1 MGTIG
6 SEGTE
11 KARRSADPS
20 HSRGTGHPTSRGWPT
35 FVGGLAR
42 GARILVLLTDKDGPV
57 GIKARRLRPAAASV
71 PWCYLWKLLSIG
83 SCPGRAAA
91 CNAAAQSRDPGGH
104 AFCCNLG
111 PGSAAHRQQALRC
124 VRGTRKLWWQQLLPH
139 RHCERSE
146 AIQNPFAE
154 RLWIAS
160 LRSQWRSVGD
170 SVAPSIHPLHKMR
183 ARR

>member
-146 AIQNPFAE
+146 AIQNPSAE

-160 LRSQWRSVGD
+160 LRSQ
-170 SVAPSIHPLHKMR
+170 
-183 ARR
+183 

>member
-1 MGTIG
+1 MLLNVAKWPRGAAMGTIG

-146 AIQNPFAE
+146 AIQNPSAE

-160 LRSQWRSVGD
+160 LRSQ
-170 SVAPSIHPLHKMR
+170 
-183 ARR
+183 